1 MNINIDNIDLLDK
14 GLEYK
19 SKIDA
24 LSCRNFKAF
33 NAIMFFGG
41 IMNIIFAIYIGFM
54 TLFEEDGIYIG
65 LAIFL
70 VIGGFLCLAFSLIF
84 PRASRKSMEKKI
96 IEIEKL
102 TYKFEAYKVTV
113 KIVSKSQ
120 EINSRMT
127 VNQNQYGSSIHKSTN
142 QKYLVGIRTESGN
155 SAIINSKQLYMGSSE
170 GEYIDILV
178 KQKLDKNGNII
189 DSAHIPIME
198 TIRATL

>member
-1 MNINIDNIDLLDK
+1 MSVNVNIDNFDLLDK

-19 SKIDA
+19 SKIDE
-24 LSCRNFKAF
+24 LSGRYCKTCI
-33 NAIMFFGG
+33 AIMFFLG
-41 IMNIIFAIYIGFM
+41 IICIAMGM
-54 TLFEEDGIYIG
+54 YIG
-65 LAIFL
+65 LTIFFVIIGLISL
-70 VIGGFLCLAFSLIF
+70 VFSLIF
-84 PRASRKSMEKKI
+84 PKVYRKSMEKKI

-102 TYKFEAYKVTV
+102 TDKFEAYKVTV

-155 SAIINSKQLYMGSSE
+155 SAVINSKKLYMGSAE
-170 GEYIDILV
+170 GEYIDMLV

-189 DSAHIPIME
+189 DSSHIPLME